1 MSIYAIVG
9 TSIVVHREEWMPLP
23 KGAIEMAEG
32 RPFDNAI
39 AQADGTWIDPPIY
52 PKTRLAEIDL
62 ESNRPMRAII
72 AGTATQEDRDKLA
85 ALEAEAI
92 QIRSQLAS

>member
-1 MSIYAIVG
+1 MQSQPPSC
-9 TSIVVHREEWMPLP
+9 T
-23 KGAIEMAEG
+23 
-32 RPFDNAI
+32 AI
-39 AQADGTWIDPPIY
+39 AEVDGTWLVPAVE

-62 ESNRPMRAII
+62 ESNRPIRAIL

-92 QIRSQLAS
+92 QLRASIKE